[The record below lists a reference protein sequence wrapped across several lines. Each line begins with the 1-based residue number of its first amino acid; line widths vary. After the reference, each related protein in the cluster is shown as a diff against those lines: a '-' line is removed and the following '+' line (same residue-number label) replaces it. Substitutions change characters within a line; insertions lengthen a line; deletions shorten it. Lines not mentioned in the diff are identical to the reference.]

1 MAQLASR
8 TSSTAMGLLMAGA
21 TAVGSHGPAVVAA
34 ALAAVAVL
42 AGTVFRPAATL
53 AVLFAM
59 AAIVVSNPS
68 PMLAAVSGL
77 SAAAYLVVRYAVRT
91 PTGVVTAPTMI
102 AAVGFMLVGL
112 VAASFPFRL
121 PWLPLLAPVAVFGI
135 YILATRP
142 LSE

>member
-1 MAQLASR
+1 MAQLVTR
-8 TSSTAMGLLMAGA
+8 TSSTAIGLLMVAA

-53 AVLFAM
+53 AVLFTV
-59 AAIVVSNPS
+59 AAIVVANPS
-68 PMLAAVSGL
+68 PMLVAVSGL
-77 SAAAYLVVRYAVRT
+77 SAAVYLVVRYAVRR
-91 PTGVVTAPTMI
+91 PTGVITAPTMI
-102 AAVGFMLVGL
+102 AAVGFTLVGL

-121 PWLPLLAPVAVFGI
+121 PWLPLLAPLAVFAI
-135 YILATRP
+135 YVLATRP